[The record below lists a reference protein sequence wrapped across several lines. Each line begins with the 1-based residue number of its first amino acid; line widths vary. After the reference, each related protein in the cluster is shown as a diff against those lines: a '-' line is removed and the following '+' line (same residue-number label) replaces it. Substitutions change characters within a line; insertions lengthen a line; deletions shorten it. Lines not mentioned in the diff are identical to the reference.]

1 MRQKMFSGEARCR
14 SSPMLF
20 LIAAHT
26 LPQAGSRNSGT
37 MHVGRELSRMRPGQS
52 DPGYDLR

>member
-1 MRQKMFSGEARCR
+1 
-14 SSPMLF
+14 MLF

-52 DPGYDLR
+52 DAGYDLC